1 MGCFFFRGQR
11 RYYSCFNSQ
20 TFAAREPNPRFA
32 LRQRPRM
39 RTARQRGSAE
49 RMCAEPGERLSAFC
63 SGTANVISARRAAVG
78 GALGFS
84 WPKVFPPKEKKKKSK
99 LAHGTGCAEKSYLKI
114 ICPAARLLF
123 CLPGKNLFQPRAQE
137 FKSSWSTNKISPSS
151 AINIAHMCHFA
162 DQKGLHRGTIGLF
175 PNGKLFLSFFF
186 FPLSSFVAA
195 RGFVPIAAAIT

>member
-1 MGCFFFRGQR
+1 MLRHCQRDFSSQGCCRRSTWFF
-11 RYYSCFNSQ
+11 
-20 TFAAREPNPRFA
+20 
-32 LRQRPRM
+32 L
-39 RTARQRGSAE
+39 AE
-49 RMCAEPGERLSAFC
+49 SVSTKG
-63 SGTANVISARRAAVG
+63 
-78 GALGFS
+78 
-84 WPKVFPPKEKKKKSK
+84 KKKKSK

-114 ICPAARLLF
+114 IRPAARLLF